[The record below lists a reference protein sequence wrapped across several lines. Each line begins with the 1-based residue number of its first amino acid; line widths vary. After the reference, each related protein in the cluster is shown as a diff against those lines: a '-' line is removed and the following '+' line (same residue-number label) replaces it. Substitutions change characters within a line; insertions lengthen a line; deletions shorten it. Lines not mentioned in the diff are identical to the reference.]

1 MENSININNIINL
14 EDSFEIGN
22 NINELNSIK
31 EKCEYY
37 KQEYLIYKSKFD
49 YINNEN
55 NKLIKERNKL
65 LFQIGIL
72 KRELKQ
78 EKNSKI
84 KNDVQNKNII
94 LNDNNS
100 ESKYII
106 NTLDNDKNF
115 DLEKEIENLNMNAY
129 HKNDNLNDSIFK
141 TLKEETNEQN
151 KILNEL
157 NNEKEKNNQELEEK
171 VLLTIESMNFGDDEE
186 DHNEDESINNKFQ
199 SEKNLVYKSSLNKNN
214 QPKIIPQKKSFTT
227 SSLKIKEILAQ
238 KNLIINSILGDYNKI
253 NDLKNTNTTNTT
265 YNNQHLLFDD
275 NILEKSLT
283 TEFIDYKKD
292 SINFRK
298 LINLKEQKINNLH
311 TLLKRW
317 GHYSKI
323 LKKGIETFYKSI
335 EMFNKNLLNTQKD
348 SFIENPDLLGLIF
361 LLQKNLNDIIEHC
374 KSFINTL
381 DSLFILQLENYLKK
395 TFHNIKVHRYNL
407 ALKISEL
414 IYFQNKFLSTKKSLY
429 NSSSYKSAKN
439 NYYLKYKTIEI
450 FKYEYLCNLN
460 KILMMKQIELPQLIS
475 LLTFSIMVFFRQI
488 HNVLKEI
495 DEPIKDN
502 LEKINARITFKN
514 KIIEKMKKD
523 KKELENKLFNKNF
536 IDKNLMDKEGFVN
549 IKENENNSNFKRKY
563 IKIHEG
569 NIIAFKTKKSNLN
582 AKEDGFDSRLY
593 LNMIE
598 RIDLNDYSDL
608 CNLLLSNV
616 KKSEKKHEYPFCFE
630 IVDASTKKNYILQA
644 NTEYETEE
652 WVCSIQNA
660 ISDRISNFKDKN
672 EKNVKNNEIKNKS
685 NSNLIIKEEE
695 DNDSYNK
702 NINNIIDN
710 NICSD
715 CGAKMPTWLC
725 INWLTIICI
734 DCSAIHRGLGSNI
747 SKVKGF
753 RLDNISNDLIE
764 LLNVLK
770 QDEIKKIIENKLLE
784 NEKPTPDSKND
795 IKEKFIIDKYKNKK
809 YFEKSELNN
818 NKEDIIKAI
827 IKAID
832 ENNLLDVYKYIKQYI
847 NDINEI
853 ININGEEYGF
863 LHYCAGKGTIQM
875 VKLLCTL
882 GADINKEDIKGLKP
896 IIYAKLNKNVEII
909 DFLNKKDKI

>member
-1 MENSININNIINL
+1 MENSININNINNL
-14 EDSFEIGN
+14 EDSYELGN
-22 NINELNSIK
+22 YINEINSIK
-31 EKCEYY
+31 EECDYY
-37 KQEYLIYKSKFD
+37 KQEYLTYKSKFE
-49 YINNEN
+49 YINNEC

-65 LFQIGIL
+65 LFQIGFL
-72 KRELKQ
+72 KNELKK

-84 KNDVQNKNII
+84 ENDIENKNII
-94 LNDNNS
+94 LNDNNN
-100 ESKYII
+100 EKNNII
-106 NTLDNDKNF
+106 NNFDNDKKF
-115 DLEKEIENLNMNAY
+115 DIEKEIANLNMNVY

-157 NNEKEKNNQELEEK
+157 NNEKDKNNQKLEEK
-171 VLLTIESMNFGDDEE
+171 VLLTIESMNFGDEEE
-186 DHNEDESINNKFQ
+186 DNNEDENINNKIQ
-199 SEKNLVYKSSLNKNN
+199 SEKNLIYKSSLNKNS
-214 QPKIIPQKKSFTT
+214 QTKVIPQKKSFTT
-227 SSLKIKEILAQ
+227 SSLKIKDILAQ
-238 KNLIINSILGDYNKI
+238 KNLIINSILSDYSNI
-253 NDLKNTNTTNTT
+253 NDLKNTNISNTT

-298 LINLKEQKINNLH
+298 LINLTEQKINSLH
-311 TLLKRW
+311 NLLKRW

-348 SFIENPDLLGLIF
+348 SFIESPDLLGLIF

-374 KSFINTL
+374 KSFINTI

-395 TFHNIKVHRYNL
+395 TFHNIKIHRYNL

-414 IYFQNKFLSTKKSLY
+414 IYLQNKFLSTKKSSY
-429 NSSSYKSAKN
+429 NSNSYKSAKN

-450 FKYEYLCNLN
+450 YKYEYINNLN

-488 HNVLKEI
+488 HNALREI

-514 KIIEKMKKD
+514 KIIENMKNY
-523 KKELENKLFNKNF
+523 KKELETKLFNKTSIN
-536 IDKNLMDKEGFVN
+536 KNLVDKEGFVN
-549 IKENENNSNFKRKY
+549 IKENENNSNFKRRY

-569 NIIAFKTKKSNLN
+569 NIISFKTKKSNLN
-582 AKEDGFDSRLY
+582 SKEDGFDSRLY

-598 RIDLNDYSDL
+598 RIDLNDYYEF

-616 KKSEKKHEYPFCFE
+616 KKTEKKYEYPFCFE
-630 IVDASTKKNYILQA
+630 IVDASSKKNYILQA
-644 NTEYETEE
+644 NTEFELEE

-660 ISDRISNFKDKN
+660 ISERISTFNDKS
-672 EKNVKNNEIKNKS
+672 EIKNKI
-685 NSNLIIKEEE
+685 NSSLILKEAEE

-702 NINNIIDN
+702 SINNIINN
-710 NICSD
+710 NICAD
-715 CGAKMPTWLC
+715 CGAKMPAWLS

-734 DCSAIHRGLGSNI
+734 DCSAIHRSLGSNI

-753 RLDNISNDLIE
+753 RLDNINNDLIE

-770 QDEIKKIIENKLLE
+770 QDEIKKIIENKVLE

-809 YFEKSELNN
+809 YFEQSELIN
-818 NKEDIIKAI
+818 NKVEIIKAI
-827 IKAID
+827 VKAID
-832 ENNLLDVYKYIKQYI
+832 ENSFLEVYKYIKQYI
-847 NDINEI
+847 DDINEI
-853 ININGEEYGF
+853 IDINGEKYGF
-863 LHYCAGKGTIQM
+863 LHYCAGKGTVQM
-875 VKLLCTL
+875 VKLLCNL
-882 GADINKEDIKGLKP
+882 GADLNKEDIKGLKP

-909 DFLNKKDKI
+909 DYLNKKEKI

>member
-1 MENSININNIINL
+1 
-14 EDSFEIGN
+14 
-22 NINELNSIK
+22 
-31 EKCEYY
+31 
-37 KQEYLIYKSKFD
+37 
-49 YINNEN
+49 
-55 NKLIKERNKL
+55 
-65 LFQIGIL
+65 
-72 KRELKQ
+72 
-78 EKNSKI
+78 
-84 KNDVQNKNII
+84 
-94 LNDNNS
+94 
-100 ESKYII
+100 
-106 NTLDNDKNF
+106 
-115 DLEKEIENLNMNAY
+115 
-129 HKNDNLNDSIFK
+129 
-141 TLKEETNEQN
+141 
-151 KILNEL
+151 
-157 NNEKEKNNQELEEK
+157 
-171 VLLTIESMNFGDDEE
+171 
-186 DHNEDESINNKFQ
+186 
-199 SEKNLVYKSSLNKNN
+199 
-214 QPKIIPQKKSFTT
+214 
-227 SSLKIKEILAQ
+227 
-238 KNLIINSILGDYNKI
+238 
-253 NDLKNTNTTNTT
+253 
-265 YNNQHLLFDD
+265 
-275 NILEKSLT
+275 
-283 TEFIDYKKD
+283 
-292 SINFRK
+292 
-298 LINLKEQKINNLH
+298 
-311 TLLKRW
+311 
-317 GHYSKI
+317 
-323 LKKGIETFYKSI
+323 
-335 EMFNKNLLNTQKD
+335 MFNKNLLNTQKD

-616 KKSEKKHEYPFCFE
+616 KKSEKKYEYPFCFE

-702 NINNIIDN
+702 NINNII
-710 NICSD
+710 
-715 CGAKMPTWLC
+715 
-725 INWLTIICI
+725 
-734 DCSAIHRGLGSNI
+734 
-747 SKVKGF
+747 V
-753 RLDNISNDLIE
+753 
-764 LLNVLK
+764 
-770 QDEIKKIIENKLLE
+770 
-784 NEKPTPDSKND
+784 
-795 IKEKFIIDKYKNKK
+795 
-809 YFEKSELNN
+809 
-818 NKEDIIKAI
+818 
-827 IKAID
+827 
-832 ENNLLDVYKYIKQYI
+832 
-847 NDINEI
+847 
-853 ININGEEYGF
+853 
-863 LHYCAGKGTIQM
+863 
-875 VKLLCTL
+875 
-882 GADINKEDIKGLKP
+882 
-896 IIYAKLNKNVEII
+896 
-909 DFLNKKDKI
+909 